1 MKLTCT
7 LLFSGDIAVLAKDI
21 ATSSMTEPMLME
33 LAEVEALE
41 TVSVDQAIAALSM
54 DTVEKVLSTGKH
66 INVQFI

>member
-1 MKLTCT
+1 
-7 LLFSGDIAVLAKDI
+7 
-21 ATSSMTEPMLME
+21 MTEPMLME

-66 INVQFI
+66 INVQFIS